1 MGGHESIRVVGICGS
16 LRPNGWTKAALKI
29 ALAGAE
35 EKGVTAELLDLR
47 DYDLP
52 FCTGG
57 DVDALQGKAGVQRLR
72 QKVLEASGVILATP
86 NYHGSLTGVLKNA
99 LDLMSMR
106 EFEGKVVGLVGVS
119 GGRMGGASTLNNL
132 RAIGRTLHA
141 WVIPSEAWIYNADSA
156 FTEDGHLK
164 DLPSDQRVRD
174 VGRKV
179 ARLTRMLASKEAR
192 ELLHLWED
200 DDATTA
206 SLDNSNERGYNDDR

>member
-1 MGGHESIRVVGICGS
+1 MGGHESIRVVGVCGS
-16 LRPNGWTKAALKI
+16 LRPNGWTEAALKI

-35 EKGVTAELLDLR
+35 EGGATAELLDLR

-57 DVDALQGKAGVQRLR
+57 DIDAIHGNAGVQRLR
-72 QKVLEASGVILATP
+72 QKVFEASGIILATP
-86 NYHGSLTGVLKNA
+86 NYHGSVSGVLKNA

-119 GGRMGGASTLNNL
+119 GGRMGGASTLNTL

-141 WVIPSEAWIYNADSA
+141 WVIPWEAWVYDAATA
-156 FTEDGHLK
+156 FGENGNLK
-164 DLPSDQRVRD
+164 DAGTEQRLKE

-192 ELLHLWED
+192 ELLQLWED
-200 DDATTA
+200 ADDVV
-206 SLDNSNERGYNDDR
+206 

>member
-16 LRPNGWTKAALKI
+16 LRRNGLTKAALKI

-57 DVDALQGKAGVQRLR
+57 DADAIPGNAGVERLR
-72 QKVLEASGVILATP
+72 QEVLEANGIILATP
-86 NYHGSLTGVLKNA
+86 NYHGSLSGVLKNA
-99 LDLMSMR
+99 LDLMSTR
-106 EFEGKVVGLVGVS
+106 EFEGKVVGLIGVS
-119 GGRMGGASTLNNL
+119 GGRMGGASTLNTL

-141 WVIPSEAWIYNADSA
+141 WVIPSEAWIYSADSA
-156 FTEDGHLK
+156 FTDDGHIK
-164 DLPSDQRVRD
+164 DLSSERRVKD
-174 VGRKV
+174 VGRKI

-200 DDATTA
+200 TDESVD
-206 SLDNSNERGYNDDR
+206 

>member
-1 MGGHESIRVVGICGS
+1 MR
-16 LRPNGWTKAALKI
+16 I

-35 EKGVTAELLDLR
+35 EKGATAELLDLR

-52 FCTGG
+52 FCTGEEG
-57 DVDALQGKAGVQRLR
+57 DPNRRNSGVERLR
-72 QKVLEASGVILATP
+72 QSVMEANGVILATP
-86 NYHGSLTGVLKNA
+86 NYHGTLSGVLKNA

-119 GGRMGGASTLNNL
+119 GGRMGGASTLNTL

-141 WVIPSEAWIYNADSA
+141 WVIPWEAWVYDAATAFAADGSLLDPA
-156 FTEDGHLK
+156 SEQRLK
-164 DLPSDQRVRD
+164 E

-192 ELLHLWED
+192 ELLQLWED
-200 DDATTA
+200 PQDSGSISAQ
-206 SLDNSNERGYNDDR
+206 N

>member
-1 MGGHESIRVVGICGS
+1 MTESDAVRVVGLCGS
-16 LRPNGWTKAALKI
+16 LRAESWTRVALTI

-35 EKGVTAELLDLR
+35 EKGATAELIDLR

-52 FCTGG
+52 FCTGE
-57 DVDALQGKAGVQRLR
+57 DEFKNEPGVQRLR
-72 QKVLEASGVILATP
+72 QNVMEANGVILATP
-86 NYHGSLTGVLKNA
+86 NYHGTLSGVLKNA

-119 GGRMGGASTLNNL
+119 GGRMGGASTLNTL

-141 WVIPSEAWIYNADSA
+141 WVIPWEAWVYDAATAFAADGSLLDPA
-156 FTEDGHLK
+156 SEQRLK
-164 DLPSDQRVRD
+164 E

-192 ELLHLWED
+192 ELLRLWED
-200 DDATTA
+200 ADESAV
-206 SLDNSNERGYNDDR
+206 

>member
-16 LRPNGWTKAALKI
+16 LRANGWTRVALKI

-35 EKGVTAELLDLR
+35 ERGVTTELLDLR

-52 FCTGG
+52 FCNGG
-57 DVDALQGKAGVQRLR
+57 DVDTGQGGAGVQRLR
-72 QKVLEASGVILATP
+72 QKVLEASGIILATP
-86 NYHGSLTGVLKNA
+86 NYYGSLSGVLKNA
-99 LDLMSMR
+99 LDLMSTR

-119 GGRMGGASTLNNL
+119 GGRMGGTSTLNTL

-156 FTEDGHLK
+156 FTEGGHIN
-164 DLPSDQRVRD
+164 DLSSERRVKD
-174 VGRKV
+174 VGRKI
-179 ARLTRMLASKEAR
+179 ARLTSMLASKEAR

-200 DDATTA
+200 ADESID
-206 SLDNSNERGYNDDR
+206 